1 MADTLLS
8 LIPGFNENMSKVAV
22 ALGMG
27 EHDPQTAEQL
37 AENAHYVVPLVLLA
51 ISVGTALTM
60 AAIAGGKLKDTDK
73 AVIPDEKFTVRTF
86 FELFLDALMGMMIP
100 IMGEKNSKKFL
111 PLIGAV
117 AVVIFFSNFLG
128 LFPGMAP
135 PTESMSVNFAMA
147 IVIFI
152 ATHIAGIQTNGLG
165 HLAHMANPVGE
176 WWGWFLAPIM
186 LPIELIS
193 HIVRPVSLSLRLMG
207 NMIGD
212 HKVLAIFLGLVPLV
226 VPMPFLLLGSIV
238 CTVQTVV
245 FSLLS
250 MVYIGLALEEHHH
263 EEGGEHH

>member
-1 MADTLLS
+1 MADTLLG
-8 LIPGFNENMSKVAV
+8 LIPGFNENLSKVAV
-22 ALGMG
+22 ALGVG
-27 EHDPQTAEQL
+27 HAEEPML
-37 AENAHYVVPLVLLA
+37 DNAHAMVPVVLLLLSTGA
-51 ISVGTALTM
+51 AVGL
-60 AAIAGGKLKDTDK
+60 AAVAGGKLKDTEA
-73 AVIPDEKFTVRTF
+73 AVIPDEKLSVRTF
-86 FELFLDALMGMMIP
+86 FELFLDMIMGMMIP
-100 IMGEKNSKKFL
+100 IMGEKNSKRFL
-111 PLIGAV
+111 PLIGSV

-147 IVIFI
+147 IVIFV
-152 ATHIAGIQTNGLG
+152 ATHVAGVQTNGFG
-165 HLAHMANPVGE
+165 HFAHMANPVGA

-250 MVYIGLALEEHHH
+250 MVYIGLALEEQHHD
-263 EEGGEHH
+263 EGEGHH